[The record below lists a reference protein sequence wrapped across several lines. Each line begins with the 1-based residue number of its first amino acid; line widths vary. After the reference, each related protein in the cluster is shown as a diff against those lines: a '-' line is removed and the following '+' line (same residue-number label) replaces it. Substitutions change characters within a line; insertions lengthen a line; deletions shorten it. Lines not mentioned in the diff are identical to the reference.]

1 MLMRSIVP
9 AATAY
14 DARVPTDADLAAVE
28 RARAL
33 LQAMADR
40 LGEAGARDEA
50 LAEHVVPKPFLG
62 IPRRPSMRS
71 LGRAWRLGALLL
83 ARDGSV
89 WQTGISTRVTEP
101 GRPQFHSASVEQRRA
116 YRAAALQGRFPLG
129 ETVNHGVRPIA
140 LDESLVGG
148 PGPLVVEGGAAL
160 VRWGT
165 DAPVS
170 LERYLDDL
178 ADLLLHPP
186 QGA

>member
-1 MLMRSIVP
+1 MPGAS
-9 AATAY
+9 AY

-28 RARAL
+28 RARTL
-33 LQAMADR
+33 LRAMAER
-40 LGEAGARDEA
+40 LAEAGARDEA
-50 LAEHVVPKPFLG
+50 LAEHVVPKPLLG
-62 IPRRPSMRS
+62 IPRRPTLRS

-165 DAPVS
+165 DAPVP